1 MGASIFD
8 VAAKKTTV
16 WGGVVPY
23 PGSIYIHNISTQDKT
38 IKFKGAQE
46 NTKGVILFQYA
57 CVFGGK
63 TAVIFVNARCD
74 LVGVVEFLYIG
85 DPAPFNI
92 VCSLG
97 VPLGTPS
104 QKAYENTDE
113 DQIQTVS
120 IY

>member
-1 MGASIFD
+1 M
-8 VAAKKTTV
+8 
-16 WGGVVPY
+16 
-23 PGSIYIHNISTQDKT
+23 YIHNISTQDKT

-46 NTKGVILFQYA
+46 NTKGSYYFSMRAYSE
-57 CVFGGK
+57 GK

-97 VPLGTPS
+97 VPLGTLS
-104 QKAYENTDE
+104 QKAAQTDYSNLRL
-113 DQIQTVS
+113 IKIFYIFRS
-120 IY
+120 ILRFSINQSGACTLK